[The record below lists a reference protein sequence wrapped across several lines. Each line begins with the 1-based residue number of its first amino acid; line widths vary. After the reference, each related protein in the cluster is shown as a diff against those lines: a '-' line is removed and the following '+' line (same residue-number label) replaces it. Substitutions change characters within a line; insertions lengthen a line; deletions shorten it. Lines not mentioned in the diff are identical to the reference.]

1 MIIKNKKTKQELHSK
16 NWLKNNTPFL
26 IILLIF
32 LVFSQSAFFKI
43 RILKQNLIFTPSN
56 SFSDEAIQLEII
68 SPIKNAKI
76 FYTLDGSTPTL
87 QSHLY
92 EMGDVL
98 LIKDNTII
106 KAALF
111 KNNKQLSSV
120 VHKNYFINFSSDLPI
135 LAINTDPPNLWD
147 NEIGI
152 YVVGN
157 DPNIANFTKQNDDW
171 KRPAYLSYFANNQ
184 EIFSRSINIK
194 ISGGS
199 SAYFPQKSFNLY
211 FADSEPNN
219 QINYQ
224 IFPDRDRKS
233 FDSLKISN
241 SGNDWYST
249 LFRDCLMQE
258 LLLNNTD
265 LSTQACRPAI
275 VFLNGDYWGIYNI
288 RERHN
293 RDYFIQNYADYKLES
308 KNIIV
313 SATHNGFDKKGFPKI
328 RIGKEK
334 DGDSYLDLIN
344 FVKNN
349 DLSIDSNYQGVLN
362 KIDLNNFIDYNIAE
376 MFYANYDWPH
386 VNYKFWRYKNDI
398 FEETLSP
405 LDGRWRWLIYDTD
418 HGFALDGPKNINRLV
433 KDDALSLDMFYKL
446 DKEEYVFKNLFA
458 NADFRNKFVTRYF
471 DLLNSDFK
479 KETVIKK
486 IEELSSRIDQEIVR
500 HIERWGDQTEGMLTS
515 KEDWYQ
521 NVEKLKN
528 FASNRPAYVKN
539 HLIQHFELLGLYQIK
554 INAQGPCLGEVKV
567 NSLTLDT
574 NHFPWLGDYPLNM
587 PLVLE
592 GLSSKNCSFVS
603 WLSDDLNQASLR
615 KKNLL
620 LNPKRDLEITA
631 VFAER

>member
-1 MIIKNKKTKQELHSK
+1 MIIKNKKNKKPLHSK
-16 NWLKNNTPFL
+16 NWLKNIAPFL
-26 IILLIF
+26 IIVLIF
-32 LVFSQSAFFKI
+32 LVFSQSTFFKI
-43 RILKQNLIFTPSN
+43 RILKQNLFFTPSN
-56 SFSDEAIQLEII
+56 NFSDEEIQLEII
-68 SPIKNAKI
+68 SPIKNAQI
-76 FYTLDGSTPTL
+76 FYTLDGSTPTP

-92 EMGDVL
+92 ESAKGL
-98 LIKDNTII
+98 LVKNNTII

-135 LAINTDPPNLWD
+135 LAINTNPPNLWD

-157 DPNIANFTKQNDDW
+157 DPNIANFTKQDDSW
-171 KRPAYLSYFANNQ
+171 KRPAHLSYFENNQ

-224 IFPDRDRKS
+224 IFPDRERKI

-265 LSTQACRPAI
+265 LSTQACRPAV
-275 VFLNGDYWGIYNI
+275 VFLNGDYWGIYNV
-288 RERHN
+288 RERYN
-293 RDYFIQNYADYKLES
+293 RDYFVQNYADYKLES

-313 SATHNGFDKKGFPKI
+313 SVTHNYLDKKGLPKI
-328 RIGKEK
+328 KIGKEK
-334 DGDSYLDLIN
+334 DGDSYTELIN
-344 FVKNN
+344 FVRNN
-349 DLSIDSNYQGVLN
+349 YLIITSNYQKVIN
-362 KIDLNNFIDYNIAE
+362 KIDVNNFIDYNIAE

-386 VNYKFWRYKNDI
+386 ANYKFWRYKNNI

-418 HGFALDGPKNINRLV
+418 YGFALDGPKNMNHLV

-446 DKEEYVFKNLFA
+446 DREEYVFKNLFD
-458 NADFRNKFVTRYF
+458 NPDFRNKFVSRYF
-471 DLLNSDFK
+471 DLLNSAFK
-479 KETVIKK
+479 EETVIKK
-486 IEELSSRIDQEIVR
+486 IEELSARIDQEIIR
-500 HIERWGDQTEGMLTS
+500 HIARWGDQTEGMLTS
-515 KEDWYQ
+515 KEAWYQ
-521 NVEKLKN
+521 NIEKLKN

-539 HLIQHFELLGLYQIK
+539 HLIQYFELAGLYEIK
-554 INAQGPCLGEVKV
+554 INTQGPCVAEVKV
-567 NSLTLDT
+567 NSLTLDA
-574 NHFPWLGDYPLNM
+574 NHFPWLGDYPLNK
-587 PLVLE
+587 PLALE
-592 GLSSKNCSFVS
+592 GLSSKTCNFVS
-603 WLSDDLNQASLR
+603 WLSDDLNPESLR

-620 LNPKRDLEITA
+620 INPTKNLEITA

>member
-16 NWLKNNTPFL
+16 SWLKNNTLFL

-32 LVFSQSAFFKI
+32 LVFSQSTFFKI
-43 RILKQNLIFTPSN
+43 RILKQNLSFTPN
-56 SFSDEAIQLEII
+56 NNFSDEEIQLQII

-76 FYTLDGSTPTL
+76 FYTLDGSAPTP
-87 QSHLY
+87 QSYLY
-92 EMGDVL
+92 ERGEIL
-98 LIKDNTII
+98 PIKDNTII

-111 KNNKQLSSV
+111 KNGKQLSEV

-147 NEIGI
+147 NEVGI

-157 DPNIANFTKQNDDW
+157 DPDMANFTRRDDAW
-171 KRPAYLSYFANNQ
+171 KRPAHLSYFENNQ
-184 EIFSRSINIK
+184 EMFSRSINIK

-224 IFPDRDRKS
+224 IFPDRERKS

-241 SGNDWYST
+241 SGNDWYSS

-265 LSTQACRPAI
+265 LSTQACRPAV

-288 RERHN
+288 RERYN
-293 RDYFIQNYADYKLES
+293 RDYFIQNYANYKLES

-313 SATHNGFDKKGFPKI
+313 SATHDNFAKKGFPKI
-328 RIGKEK
+328 EVGKET
-334 DGDSYLDLIN
+334 DGDSYLNLIN
-344 FVKNN
+344 FVKNRN
-349 DLSIDSNYQGVLN
+349 LEITSNYQAVIN

-386 VNYKFWRYKNDI
+386 ANYKFWRYKNDI

-418 HGFALDGPKNINRLV
+418 YGFALDGPKNMNRLV

-446 DKEEYVFKNLFA
+446 DREEYVFKNLFA
-458 NADFRNKFVTRYF
+458 NEDFRNKFVTRYF
-471 DLLNSDFK
+471 DLLNSAFK
-479 KETVIKK
+479 EATVIKK
-486 IEELSSRIDQEIVR
+486 IEELSARIDQEIVR
-500 HIERWGDQTEGMLTS
+500 HIERWGDQSEGMLTS
-515 KEDWYQ
+515 KEDWQQ
-521 NVEKLKN
+521 NVEKLKS

-539 HLIQHFELLGLYQIK
+539 HLIQYFELAGLYEIK
-554 INAQGPCLGEVKV
+554 INIQGPCLGEVKV
-567 NSLTLDT
+567 NSLTLDA
-574 NHFPWLGDYPLNM
+574 NHFPWLGDYPLNK
-587 PLVLE
+587 PLALE
-592 GLSSKNCSFVS
+592 GLSSKTCEFVS
-603 WLSDDLNQASLR
+603 WLSDDLNPESLT
-615 KKNLL
+615 KKSLLINPTGNL
-620 LNPKRDLEITA
+620 EVTA

>member
-1 MIIKNKKTKQELHSK
+1 MIIKNKKIKQQFHLK
-16 NWLKNNTPFL
+16 NWLKNNIPFL

-32 LVFSQSAFFKI
+32 LVFSQSTFFKI
-43 RILKQNLIFTPSN
+43 RILKQNLSFTPSN
-56 SFSDEAIQLEII
+56 SFSDEEIQLEII

-76 FYTLDGSTPTL
+76 FYTLDGSTPTP
-87 QSHLY
+87 QSYLY
-92 EMGDVL
+92 ERGKVL

-120 VHKNYFINFSSDLPI
+120 VHKNYFINFSSDLVI

-157 DPNIANFTKQNDDW
+157 DPNTANFTGQDDTW
-171 KRPAYLSYFANNQ
+171 KRPAHLTYFENNQ
-184 EIFSRSINIK
+184 EIFSRLINIK
-194 ISGGS
+194 LAGGS

-211 FADSEPNN
+211 FTDSELNN
-219 QINYQ
+219 EINYQ
-224 IFPDRDRKS
+224 IFPDRKRKS

-265 LSTQACRPAI
+265 LSTQACRPAV

-288 RERHN
+288 RERYN
-293 RDYFIQNYADYKLES
+293 RDYFIQNYADYKLEA

-313 SATHNGFDKKGFPKI
+313 SATHDNFAKKGFPKI
-328 RIGKEK
+328 KIGKEK
-334 DGDSYLDLIN
+334 DGDSYLNLIN
-344 FVKNN
+344 FVRNKN
-349 DLSIDSNYQGVLN
+349 LEITSNYQGVIN

-376 MFYANYDWPH
+376 MFYANHDWPH
-386 VNYKFWRYKNDI
+386 ANYKFWRYNNNI
-398 FEETLSP
+398 FEETSSP

-418 HGFALDGPKNINRLV
+418 YGFALDGPKNMNHLV

-446 DKEEYVFKNLFA
+446 DREEYVFKNLFD
-458 NADFRNKFVTRYF
+458 NADFRNKFVSRYF
-471 DLLNSDFK
+471 DLLNSAFK
-479 KETVIKK
+479 EETVIKK
-486 IEELSSRIDQEIVR
+486 IEELSARIDGEIVR

-515 KEDWYQ
+515 KEDWQQ
-521 NVEKLKN
+521 NVEKLKS

-539 HLIQHFELLGLYQIK
+539 HLIQYFELSGLYEIR
-554 INAQGPCLGEVKV
+554 INSQGPCVGEVQV
-567 NSLTLDT
+567 NSLTLDV
-574 NHFPWLGDYPLNM
+574 NHFPWLGDYPLKN

-592 GLSSKNCSFVS
+592 GLSSKNCNFVS
-603 WLSDDLNQASLR
+603 WLSDDLNQESLT

-620 LNPKRDLEITA
+620 INPTGNLEITA
-631 VFAER
+631 LFAER